1 MKKTSRL
8 GRGLSALIPEQET
21 NATATVGQS
30 SNLIEIDVALV
41 QANPFQPRLEFDR
54 TALDELK
61 ASIKEKGVIQPIT
74 VRKVDEHYELIAGER
89 RLRAVTELGQKRVPA
104 YIIEVEAKEDMLELA
119 IIENVQREHLNPI
132 EQAVAYQRLIDECD
146 LTQEDVA
153 QKIGKERTTITNILR
168 LLKLPQHIQDSVK
181 AEEIS
186 MGHARALL
194 SIDDAELQRA
204 VWQKV
209 KNERLSV
216 RKTEQLARQGTSP
229 ATKGKQPK
237 PKRSVFLQKVEQ
249 DLREVFGTK
258 VVVHSRK
265 EGGSIEIDF
274 YSPEDL
280 NRLIEIFDQLRDA

>member
-8 GRGLSALIPEQET
+8 GRGLSALIPEQEANT
-21 NATATVGQS
+21 GAEQNG
-30 SNLIEIDVALV
+30 NLVEIDVALV
-41 QANPFQPRLEFDR
+41 RANPFQPRLEFDR

-61 ASIKEKGVIQPIT
+61 ASIKEKGIIQPIT
-74 VRKVDEHYELIAGER
+74 VRKAGEHYELIAGER
-89 RLRAVTELGQKRVPA
+89 RLRAVTELEQKRIPA
-104 YIIEVEAKEDMLELA
+104 YIIEVESKEDMLELA

-132 EQAVAYQRLIDECD
+132 EQAVAYQRLIDECS
-146 LTQEDVA
+146 LTQEEVA

-168 LLKLPQHIQDSVK
+168 LLKLPQIIQDSVK

-194 SIDDAELQRA
+194 SVDDAEVQRA
-204 VWQKV
+204 IWQKV

-216 RKTEQLARQGTSP
+216 RKTEQLARQGVAP
-229 ATKGKQPK
+229 KTKEKQPK

-265 EGGSIEIDF
+265 EGGSIEIEF

-280 NRLIEIFDQLRDA
+280 NRLIEIFDQLRD

>member
-104 YIIEVEAKEDMLELA
+104 YIIEVESKEDMLELA

-229 ATKGKQPK
+229 TTKGKQPK